1 MEQVDLHP
9 YDLVISSS
17 DAVAKGVL
25 TRADQLRIS
34 YTHTPIRYAWDL
46 YLEDLAEGHL
56 DRGPRR
62 WLARIVLHYM
72 RLWAVCAANL
82 VDLYLANTSN
92 VARRIRK
99 LYRRTARVL
108 YPPVEVDRFRPDLP
122 REDFYLAVSRFVPY
136 KRMNHI
142 VEAFSESGKPLVV

>member
-1 MEQVDLHP
+1 MVEQVDLHP

-17 DAVAKGVL
+17 HAVAKGVL
-25 TRADQLRIS
+25 TRADQLHIS
-34 YTHTPIRYAWDL
+34 YTHTSIRYAWDL
-46 YLEDLAEGHL
+46 YLEYLAEGRL

-72 RLWAVCAANL
+72 RLWAVCAPNR
-82 VDLYLANTSN
+82 VDLYLANSSN

-136 KRMNHI
+136 
-142 VEAFSESGKPLVV
+142 